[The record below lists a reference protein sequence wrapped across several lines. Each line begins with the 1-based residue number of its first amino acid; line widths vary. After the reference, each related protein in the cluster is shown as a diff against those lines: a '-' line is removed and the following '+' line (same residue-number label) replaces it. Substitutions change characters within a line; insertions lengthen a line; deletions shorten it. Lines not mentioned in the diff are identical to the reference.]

1 MYHVK
6 INWFYLAH
14 LPLHIFVVK
23 IIYKPSLLATLEDTI
38 FWLTSVS
45 LKCTRSPEIAILG
58 TVIPVD
64 LYPIFSP
71 WFSLASV
78 KCSIL
83 YMYRRLLLPST
94 CRNHVV
100 VVFIYL
106 THFFSTMSSKF
117 ITVVPQSN
125 CGNAQASQLLG
136 EYGLPMSFRVE
147 SLISTKYIFKTIS
160 IKWILKIQ
168 IIFRAGW
175 ELSQKISSHTSMR
188 TWVYSQTHVKNLMC
202 YIFEAHY

>member
-1 MYHVK
+1 MRAVSIALLMSYLVTSVVIGCKHVPRK
-6 INWFYLAH
+6 DQLVLLGTPTTSYIGG
-14 LPLHIFVVK
+14 K
-23 IIYKPSLLATLEDTI
+23 IIYKQCLLATLEDTI

-45 LKCTRSPEIAILG
+45 LKCTRSPELAILG

-71 WFSLASV
+71 WFSMASV

-94 CRNHVV
+94 CRNHIV

-136 EYGLPMSFRVE
+136 EYGLPMSFEVE
-147 SLISTKYIFKTIS
+147 SSISTKHIFKTIS
-160 IKWILKIQ
+160 IK
-168 IIFRAGW
+168 
-175 ELSQKISSHTSMR
+175 
-188 TWVYSQTHVKNLMC
+188 
-202 YIFEAHY
+202 